1 MEAGTVSAT
10 CHGPAAELAVNQM
23 PLATAKNWA
32 GAVCM
37 TGVAVFTAYDNEVLA
52 MPANFGAPS
61 YTTFSVVDLRD
72 TVAVCGMVAAMAASF
87 ACGVPGTDTS
97 AFACA
102 SSGAIFA
109 NSGGKLFPSTH
120 DHGPFRPAAL
130 NQRPD
135 SSR

>member
-1 MEAGTVSAT
+1 MASTT
-10 CHGPAAELAVNQM
+10 CHGPAGELAVNQM
-23 PLATAKNWA
+23 PLATAKNCD

-37 TGVAVFTAYDNEVLA
+37 TGVAVFTAYDNEVVA
-52 MPANFGAPS
+52 MPTNLGAPS
-61 YTTFSVVDLRD
+61 YTTFSVADLRD

-87 ACGVPGTDTS
+87 ACGVSGTDTS
-97 AFACA
+97 AFACG

-109 NSGGKLFPSTH
+109 KSGGKLFPSTN
-120 DHGPFRPAAL
+120 DHGPFKPIAL